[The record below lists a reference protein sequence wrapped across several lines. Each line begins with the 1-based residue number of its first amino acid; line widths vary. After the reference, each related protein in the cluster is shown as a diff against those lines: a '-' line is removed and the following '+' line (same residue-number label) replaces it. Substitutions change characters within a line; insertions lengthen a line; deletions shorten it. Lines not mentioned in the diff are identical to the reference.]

1 MTEPTRLGWGMSQ
14 PQAVGAAAGG
24 APWSL
29 PSPQY
34 TRGPHTTSSDSE
46 WPPVPGPTVCRS
58 TEDREHKNVAEKKEG
73 PHQPAWGWG
82 APRKPVFSQ
91 AQICDIT
98 TTSYL
103 PLGSLRPPPRVSPST
118 PRQGAPITESRSKNS
133 HLSVTAVSEFSSSP
147 GLLYWIIPAVGGFLV
162 RESLDLL
169 QGCQGR
175 E

>member
-1 MTEPTRLGWGMSQ
+1 MTEPTRPGWERSQ
-14 PQAVGAAAGG
+14 TQGVRAAAGG

-34 TRGPHTTSSDSE
+34 TRDPHTTSRDSQ
-46 WPPVPGPTVCRS
+46 WPPIPGPTVCRS
-58 TEDREHKNVAEKKEG
+58 TEDREHKNVVEKKEG
-73 PHQPAWGWG
+73 PHQLAWVWG

-103 PLGSLRPPPRVSPST
+103 SRST
-118 PRQGAPITESRSKNS
+118 PRQGAPITGSGSKNS
-133 HLSVTAVSEFSSSP
+133 HLSVTAVSMFSSFP

-162 RESLDLL
+162 RGSLDLPL